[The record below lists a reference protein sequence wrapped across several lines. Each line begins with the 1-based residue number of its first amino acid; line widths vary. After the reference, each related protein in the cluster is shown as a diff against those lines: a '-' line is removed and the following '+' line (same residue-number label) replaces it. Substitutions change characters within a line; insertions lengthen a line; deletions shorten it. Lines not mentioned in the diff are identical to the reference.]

1 MDTPQEVEVWF
12 VLPALRR
19 QYVIA
24 FKKEGLK
31 QKDIAVIVNL
41 TEAAVSQYL
50 KKKRGDAITFKKEIL
65 QEIQTSAKNIV
76 NKKIEYRKEF
86 QNVLKKLKHSRFIC
100 TVCHDHTNAT
110 DECEI
115 CYR

>member
-19 QYVIA
+19 QYVLA
-24 FKKEGLK
+24 LKQEGLK
-31 QKDIAVIVNL
+31 QKSIANIVNL

-50 KKKRGDAITFKKEIL
+50 KKKRGDAITFSKEIL
-65 QEIQTSAKNIV
+65 QDIQSSV
-76 NKKIEYRKEF
+76 KKIVAKKSDYRHEF

-100 TVCHDHTNAT
+100 TVCNDHTNSN

-115 CYR
+115 CYK

>member
-24 FKKEGLK
+24 LKKEGLK
-31 QKDIAVIVNL
+31 QKDIAAIVNL

-50 KKKRGDAITFKKEIL
+50 KKKRGDAITFNMKTL
-65 QEIQTSAKNIV
+65 DEIQVSAKKIV
-76 NKKIEYRKEF
+76 AKKREYRREF

-100 TVCHDHTNAT
+100 TVCHDHTNT
-110 DECEI
+110 DDECEI